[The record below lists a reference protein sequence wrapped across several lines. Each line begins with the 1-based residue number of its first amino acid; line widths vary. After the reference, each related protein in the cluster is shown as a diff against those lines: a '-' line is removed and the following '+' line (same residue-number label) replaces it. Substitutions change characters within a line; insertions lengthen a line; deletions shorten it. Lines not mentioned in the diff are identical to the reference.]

1 MVNRWWCSLQHR
13 ENTGSIGRVLFMLI
27 YCLIFVYCNI
37 LMSEHRDHSEIL
49 LFYGT
54 KCMCVYKYLVR
65 YTQTLCAMF
74 CEPNSH
80 FNVVVLLYSTN
91 YCFFMN
97 EHIFGGVVQMSSANP
112 SISHK
117 IYVVRSNLTL
127 LQMLSYCI
135 VQLFM
140 QAA

>member
-1 MVNRWWCSLQHR
+1 MASRWWCSLQHR

-54 KCMCVYKYLVR
+54 KCMCIYQYLVR
-65 YTQTLCAMF
+65 YTQTLCALF

-80 FNVVVLLYSTN
+80 FNVVLLLYSTK
-91 YCFFMN
+91 YCFFFY
-97 EHIFGGVVQMSSANP
+97 E
-112 SISHK
+112 
-117 IYVVRSNLTL
+117 
-127 LQMLSYCI
+127 
-135 VQLFM
+135 
-140 QAA
+140 